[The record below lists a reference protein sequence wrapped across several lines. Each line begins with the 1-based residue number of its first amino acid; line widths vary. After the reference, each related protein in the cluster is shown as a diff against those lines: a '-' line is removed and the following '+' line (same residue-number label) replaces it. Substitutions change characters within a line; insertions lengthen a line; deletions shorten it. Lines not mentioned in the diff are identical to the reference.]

1 MYMGGGNLSSPLFF
15 GGESVKKLFE
25 IRPVKNEK
33 RKKIYPY
40 KIKLSDGLVIP
51 LPSQYDFDN
60 SYIRS
65 KGCIIAAFYM
75 GLRFVGVK
83 KSMAQCLK
91 YLQVN
96 YDKGNRK
103 NYNLEIICKAINRLV
118 PDTQAKFYKKITKE
132 KMKKALKAGHMIL
145 FTERNPIHTAVLMWN
160 GKKVVRFS
168 NGKYKTVT
176 VAQEIR
182 KRCSD
187 SWYGGCVVVRKK

>member
-1 MYMGGGNLSSPLFF
+1 M
-15 GGESVKKLFE
+15 KKLFE

-91 YLQVN
+91 YLTKVIA
-96 YDKGNRK
+96 KT
-103 NYNLEIICKAINRLV
+103 IIWRLS
-118 PDTQAKFYKKITKE
+118 AKQ
-132 KMKKALKAGHMIL
+132 
-145 FTERNPIHTAVLMWN
+145 
-160 GKKVVRFS
+160 S
-168 NGKYKTVT
+168 NGWRRTPRQNFTKKS
-176 VAQEIR
+176 QRR
-182 KRCSD
+182 K
-187 SWYGGCVVVRKK
+187 